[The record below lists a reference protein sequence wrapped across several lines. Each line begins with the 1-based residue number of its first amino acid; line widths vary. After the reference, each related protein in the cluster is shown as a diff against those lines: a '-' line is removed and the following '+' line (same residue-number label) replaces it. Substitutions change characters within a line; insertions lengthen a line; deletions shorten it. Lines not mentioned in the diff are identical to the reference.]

1 MTTEKADIAY
11 HLNLTESARRRPD
24 LEEGD
29 VIAFMGNAKTGQT
42 EIEKLSQENS
52 GRAVMA
58 GVISRSAYIYAH
70 APRHDVE
77 KGRVKTL
84 SISHPTFHLILCPFT
99 DNVINPDLNPFFR
112 DAVVAFKNVCLLKR
126 PVTVT
131 KRMTRS
137 MTRRTIKHPF
147 ASKSSTG
154 QKTFYYRMVHIWN
167 NLHYTLTTAKL
178 MSTFKFY
185 LKIND

>member
-1 MTTEKADIAY
+1 MSELNSTKENCNCLDFCIVVTDHLEAQRALIKDLTVVNMTTVTENADIAY

-42 EIEKLSQENS
+42 EIEKLSHENS

-77 KGRVKTL
+77 KGKVKN
-84 SISHPTFHLILCPFT
+84 IFHFRPPKSFVPFQTMSLIET
-99 DNVINPDLNPFFR
+99 
-112 DAVVAFKNVCLLKR
+112 
-126 PVTVT
+126 
-131 KRMTRS
+131 
-137 MTRRTIKHPF
+137 
-147 ASKSSTG
+147 
-154 QKTFYYRMVHIWN
+154 
-167 NLHYTLTTAKL
+167 
-178 MSTFKFY
+178 
-185 LKIND
+185 

>member
-1 MTTEKADIAY
+1 MTTESADIAY

-29 VIAFMGNAKTGQT
+29 VIAFLGNAKTGQT

-77 KGRVKTL
+77 KGKVRK
-84 SISHPTFHLILCPFT
+84 
-99 DNVINPDLNPFFR
+99 
-112 DAVVAFKNVCLLKR
+112 
-126 PVTVT
+126 
-131 KRMTRS
+131 
-137 MTRRTIKHPF
+137 
-147 ASKSSTG
+147 KSSPLLL
-154 QKTFYYRMVHIWN
+154 YRQCLGMKHR
-167 NLHYTLTTAKL
+167 
-178 MSTFKFY
+178 
-185 LKIND
+185 